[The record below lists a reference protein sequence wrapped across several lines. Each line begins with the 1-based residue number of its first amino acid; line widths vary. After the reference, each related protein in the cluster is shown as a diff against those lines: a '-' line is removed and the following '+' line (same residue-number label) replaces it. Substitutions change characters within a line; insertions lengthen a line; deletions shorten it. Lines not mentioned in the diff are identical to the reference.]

1 MPRNIRYTSCLI
13 IKDDSSGGRNYL
25 MNGIV
30 ILVCI
35 LLFLV
40 AISLLIERDFI
51 GLILFCVALFLL
63 LR

>member
-1 MPRNIRYTSCLI
+1 
-13 IKDDSSGGRNYL
+13 

-63 LR
+63 LK

>member
-1 MPRNIRYTSCLI
+1 
-13 IKDDSSGGRNYL
+13 

-40 AISLLIERDFI
+40 AICLLIERDFI

-63 LR
+63 LK